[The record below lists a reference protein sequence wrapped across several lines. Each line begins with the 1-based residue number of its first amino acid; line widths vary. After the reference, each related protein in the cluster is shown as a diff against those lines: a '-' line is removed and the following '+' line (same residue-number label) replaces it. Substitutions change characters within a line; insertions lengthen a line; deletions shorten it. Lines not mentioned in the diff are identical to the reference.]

1 MTAAA
6 QSYMGT
12 CKSEPSDMKFQQR
25 MGPLEGRSG
34 DPLLGGG
41 RQAIYGG
48 DSLPSR
54 LDYRQLLVLL
64 R

>member
-1 MTAAA
+1 MKAAA
-6 QSYMGT
+6 QWYIGV
-12 CKSEPSDMKFQQR
+12 CKNQPSDRKFQQR
-25 MGPLEGRSG
+25 MAPLEGRYG

-48 DSLPSR
+48 DSLLSR